1 MADRM
6 SPVGSIM
13 WGVGQD
19 ATLRM
24 IVGNVIVLDRAP
36 TRAALAERLDNA
48 AQHVGRLRQRP
59 DGPGRLRTRPAW
71 VDVAAFEAG
80 NHVRTTAVASPGHQ
94 RQVLDLVA
102 LLEPSPFDP
111 FMSPWDVTVIEG
123 LEGGRAALYLRA
135 HHSLMDGS
143 HGVSL
148 VRSMLDEAVAG
159 TATAD
164 EQQPPQPADTTE
176 AAAVTDD
183 IDSSSVVSSRRRPG
197 TVSVTD
203 VPST

>member
-24 IVGNVIVLDRAP
+24 VVGNVIVLDRAP
-36 TRAALAERLDNA
+36 TRVRRWPNDWAVAAE
-48 AQHVGRLRQRP
+48 HVGRLRQRP
-59 DGPGRLRTRPAW
+59 DGPGAFGSRPAW
-71 VDVAAFEAG
+71 VDVAAFDAA
-80 NHVRTTAVASPGHQ
+80 NHVRTTAVASPGDQ

-111 FMSPWDVTVIEG
+111 VMSPWDVTVIEG

-148 VRSMLDEAVAG
+148 VRSMLDEV
-159 TATAD
+159 
-164 EQQPPQPADTTE
+164 
-176 AAAVTDD
+176 
-183 IDSSSVVSSRRRPG
+183 RRRHR
-197 TVSVTD
+197 
-203 VPST
+203 